1 MASTLC
7 PARGVGYPQ
16 IDGGSTQEPVL
27 KISSVQIDPA
37 TREVLADGQRV
48 DLEPK
53 VYALLI
59 HLIEH
64 RDRVVSKDELLEQVW
79 PGRVVSDDALYR
91 AIRLARDVF
100 AKTDLAE
107 PAVKTVHRVGYRF
120 NAPVIE
126 DASPSTTT
134 PFRVTLALAGPL
146 TGLDLAAAG
155 IGVEPSDELCLAT
168 FESVG
173 EALKLAL
180 DIQARQQSASP
191 GMAVHVSAQQEGQAE
206 QAQAVSA
213 AIAQGAGA
221 GQILL
226 TAAAFELARNEPGVS
241 ETSDLVWR
249 AHGPFHLSEAD
260 EIATLF
266 ETGHAGVAPLRAPE
280 ETGTFSKAH
289 TEDLILGWRAAKRQE
304 IPHRPHWMLLE
315 SLGAGGFGEAWLAE
329 HAKTLERRVFKFC
342 FRADRLKSLQRE
354 VTLFRLLNETLGAR
368 DDIARILDWNFD
380 EPPYFIESEFTAEG
394 DLVDW
399 ARRQGGLHRVPMD
412 QRLKLVAQ
420 TARAL
425 AAAHAVGVLHKD
437 VKPTNILVKPG
448 LNMPE
453 QAVLADFGIGLITD
467 VDPLVEHSI
476 TQLGVTE
483 ALAGNVTTAR
493 TGTRRYMAPELLEGK
508 PPTLQADIYSLGVVL
523 YQLVVGDFDR
533 VLAAGWERDVEDDL
547 LREDIA
553 AMVDGDPEE
562 RPADAMAVA
571 RSLENLK
578 LRREEKQS
586 QQLQQAR
593 LERERKRR
601 RILIP
606 VTVFASIFAVAMA
619 IQSYRINQ
627 QKERAQAEARRAEE
641 VTAFMKG
648 LFDAGNP
655 MYRGGSPPTLEDFLN
670 SGANQLSEQ
679 LSAEPYVRSS
689 LLVTLGTAF
698 RAMDKLDRAEALL
711 REALGDAEQSGDWHM
726 HGGALFEL
734 AKIAIERNQLEEA
747 SALLNQAQAL
757 IPNDHSFEAAIFQSN
772 LYQGFARV
780 TFLRGE
786 YEQSVAHVRA
796 VVATRR
802 DLLELDDPRLADG
815 ISNLAGNLFLLG
827 SDHYEESVTLFSE
840 AIDLF
845 RNHNPKHYGFQ
856 ATLANMGIALETLG
870 RFEESA
876 QHLEQAIVLA
886 DEIFGGPHPA
896 TAWALQTMGQVQQEL
911 GRRDEAL
918 PYLNRSFEIR
928 QEMRGEHPETGL
940 ILLALTDFHLAGGDL
955 PQAEAHAKECLRI
968 RQAVAPEGHWVVA
981 EANHRMGLVMLEQN
995 RIDEAAAYLPQ
1006 ASSVLMDSL
1015 GETNW
1020 FNGQALI
1027 DLALLQVAQGRQDAA
1042 LENGRRG
1049 VAILLNTLGE
1059 ENSKTAYG
1067 RLQWARVLAE
1077 TGKPD
1082 EASTLLTELWPQVQ
1096 ALERTA
1102 PYRYNQLATLKQR
1115 LAEES

>member
-1 MASTLC
+1 M
-7 PARGVGYPQ
+7 
-16 IDGGSTQEPVL
+16 L
-27 KISSVQIDPA
+27 KVDAVQIDTD
-37 TREVLADGQRV
+37 TREVRCNNQRI

-53 VYALLI
+53 VYELLV
-59 HLIEH
+59 HLIRH
-64 RDRVVSKDELLEQVW
+64 RDRVVSKEELLEQVW

-91 AIRLARDVF
+91 AVRLARDVF
-100 AKTDLAE
+100 SDTGLTE
-107 PAVKTVHRVGYRF
+107 PAIKTVHRVGYRF
-120 NAPVIE
+120 NAPVVE
-126 DASPSTTT
+126 GAQNAAAESALHT
-134 PFRVTLALAGPL
+134 TLALAGAL
-146 TGLDLAAAG
+146 DELDLTSISIDG
-155 IGVEPSDELCLAT
+155 EL
-168 FESVG
+168 ESGPHCVSVSSVA
-173 EALKLAL
+173 EALSLAL
-180 DIQARQQSASP
+180 RFQVAQGVAAP
-191 GMAVHVSAQQEGQAE
+191 GMAIHVSAPLDERDE
-206 QAQAVSA
+206 QPRAVA
-213 AIAQGAGA
+213 RAIAKGARP

-226 TAAAFELARNEPGVS
+226 SATAFELARTDPEAS
-241 ETSDLVWR
+241 AASSLIWL
-249 AHGPFHLSEAD
+249 AHGPYHLGKAD
-260 EIATLF
+260 EIVTLF
-266 ETGHAGVAPLRAPE
+266 EVGISGAAPLRAPE
-280 ETGTFSKAH
+280 ETDAFARAH
-289 TEDLILGWRAAKRQE
+289 TDDLILGWRAARGQE
-304 IPHRPHWMLLE
+304 IPHRRHWMLAD

-329 HAKTLERRVFKFC
+329 HSKTQETRVFKFC

-399 ARRQGGLHRVPMD
+399 ARRQGGLEQVPMK
-412 QRLKLVAQ
+412 QRLKLIAQ
-420 TARAL
+420 TAQAL

-437 VKPTNILVKPG
+437 VKPTNILIKPG
-448 LNMPE
+448 IKGSE

-467 VDPLVEHSI
+467 ADPLIEHSI

-533 VLAAGWERDVEDDL
+533 VLAPGWERDVQDSL

-553 AMVDGDPEE
+553 AMVDGDPAQ

-571 RSLENLK
+571 RSLLTLEA
-578 LRREEKQS
+578 RRSEKHE
-586 QQLQQAR
+586 QQAQQER

-601 RILIP
+601 RILVPI
-606 VTVFASIFAVAMA
+606 TAFATIFAVAMA

-670 SGANQLSEQ
+670 SGANQLSQE
-679 LSAEPYVRSS
+679 LSAEPYVRST
-689 LLVTLGTAF
+689 LLVTLSSAF

-711 REALGDAEQSGDWHM
+711 ADALVDAEKSGDWYM
-726 HGGALFEL
+726 QGGALFEL
-734 AKIAIERNQLEEA
+734 AKIAIERNELEEA
-747 SALLNQAQAL
+747 SSLLARAQAL
-757 IPNDHSFEAAIFQSN
+757 IPPGGGFDAEIFQSN
-772 LYQGFARV
+772 LYQGYARV

-786 YEQSVAHVRA
+786 YEQSVAHVRD
-796 VVATRR
+796 VVQVRR
-802 DLLELDDPRLADG
+802 KLLERDDPRLADG

-827 SDHYEESVTLFSE
+827 SEHYEESVELFAEAITLFRS
-840 AIDLF
+840 
-845 RNHNPKHYGFQ
+845 HNPKHYGFQ

-876 QHLEQAIVLA
+876 QHLEQAISLA

-911 GRRDEAL
+911 GQRDQAL
-918 PYLNRSFEIR
+918 TYLNRSYEIR
-928 QEMRGEHPETGL
+928 RDMRGEHPETGL

-955 PQAEAHAKECLRI
+955 SQAADHASECLRI
-968 RQAVAPEGHWVVA
+968 RRAVAPEGHWVVA
-981 EANHRMGLVMLEQN
+981 EASHRVGMILLEQN
-995 RIDEAAAYLPQ
+995 RIDEAADYLPA
-1006 ASSVLMDSL
+1006 ASSALLDAL

-1027 DLALLQVAQGRQDAA
+1027 DLARLQVAQGDADSA
-1042 LENGRRG
+1042 LDNGRRG
-1049 VAILLNTLGE
+1049 VAILLNTLGAD
-1059 ENSKTAYG
+1059 NAKTTYG
-1067 RLQWARVLAE
+1067 QLQWVRVLADA
-1077 TGKPD
+1077 GRQD
-1082 EASTLLTELWPQVQ
+1082 EARSLLDQLWPAAQ
-1096 ALERTA
+1096 ALEVTA
-1102 PYRYNQLATLKQR
+1102 PYRFRQLAELRKE
-1115 LAEES
+1115 LAGNA